1 MYVSD
6 MLKSKGGDVIA
17 VDASDPVGA
26 ALKMMVENQ
35 IGAVLVK
42 DALGGIAGI
51 LSERDL
57 VRAVHEHGAAVVA
70 KTVGELMTTQVVT
83 CGPQDP
89 VAGIMAM
96 MTAHRFRH
104 VPVVDDGRVIGMISI
119 GDVVKNRIEE
129 AQSEVDALRR
139 YIAM

>member
-6 MLKSKGGDVIA
+6 MLKGKGGDIIA
-17 VDASDPVGA
+17 LGA
-26 ALKMMVENQ
+26 TEPLAAAVKLLVENQ
-35 IGAVLVK
+35 IGAVLVM
-42 DALGGIAGI
+42 DALGGITGI

-57 VRAVHEHGAAVVA
+57 VRALHENGEAVFS
-70 KTVGELMTTQVVT
+70 KTVGDLMTSQVVT
-83 CGPQDP
+83 CTPQDP

-104 VPVVDDGRVIGMISI
+104 VPVVDEGRVVGMISI